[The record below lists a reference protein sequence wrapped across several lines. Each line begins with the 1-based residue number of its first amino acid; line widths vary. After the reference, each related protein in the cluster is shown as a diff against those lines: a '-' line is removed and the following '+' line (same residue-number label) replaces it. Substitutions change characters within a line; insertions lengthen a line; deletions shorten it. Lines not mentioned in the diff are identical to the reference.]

1 MHMLSTCDWLD
12 DWLSII
18 ILTYAVGYNML
29 ASYNLQSTFSGYRS
43 WWVRRSNATS
53 SQRVPGLP

>member
-18 ILTYAVGYNML
+18 ILTYAECLMKTKL
-29 ASYNLQSTFSGYRS
+29 
-43 WWVRRSNATS
+43 SNTIIAIKIC
-53 SQRVPGLP
+53 QRM